1 VTWGLVPLLF
11 QLIGHMGSS
20 AWEILAHRIVW
31 GAPAGLAIVL
41 CSRQGRAAVAAFRD
55 PRTLGSLALS
65 AGLIA
70 VNWSLFI
77 WAVNSGRVLETSLGY
92 FILPLLMMVAGA
104 LLFGERLGRI
114 ELVAIALA
122 AVGVVLQ
129 TLALGHL
136 PWISLALAVSF
147 GAYGVVRKRIS
158 ADAQTG
164 FLVECALLAVPA
176 LSYILWLQA
185 QGGGHFGGGLAL
197 SALLV
202 ASGPITA
209 MPLVLFAWAAR
220 RIPFS
225 TMGFLQFI
233 APTLTFFM
241 GVMQGE
247 ALSAL
252 RGASFGLIWAG
263 VAVFALAAWRR
274 ARRLQQAV
282 EQLAAAE

>member
-1 VTWGLVPLLF
+1 
-11 QLIGHMGSS
+11 
-20 AWEILAHRIVW
+20 
-31 GAPAGLAIVL
+31 
-41 CSRQGRAAVAAFRD
+41 
-55 PRTLGSLALS
+55 
-65 AGLIA
+65 
-70 VNWSLFI
+70 
-77 WAVNSGRVLETSLGY
+77 VLETSLGY

-104 LLFGERLGRI
+104 LLFGERLGRVEI
-114 ELVAIALA
+114 AAIALA
-122 AVGVVLQ
+122 AVGVAIQ
-129 TLALGHL
+129 ALALGHL

-147 GAYGVVRKRIS
+147 GAYGVVRKRIT

-185 QGGGHFGGGLAL
+185 RGQSHFGGGLAL

-241 GVMQGE
+241 GLMQGE
-247 ALSAL
+247 AFSAL

-263 VAVFALAAWRR
+263 VAVFAFAAWRR
-274 ARRLQQAV
+274 ARRVQQAV
-282 EQLAAAE
+282 EQLAEAAE